1 MIVTKNIG
9 LKPERQ
15 TMTVGNPVY
24 LDAAKA
30 PFSMHGLCEPYRRV
44 PEDVAKNTSRD
55 LENLG
60 AMTAGGR
67 IRFKTDS
74 DYIIVQA
81 NITAADTFGQP
92 QSSMLAKHGFNF
104 YVKEGGV
111 QKFGGIF
118 FTYQGGDCTGFA
130 EGRVRLKPGMK
141 EITLYLPLF
150 AKIDR
155 LYIALREG
163 SEILPPDDYKYKKP
177 VVFYGSSIVHGV
189 GATLASGAYPA
200 VVSRMLDCDFVSLG
214 FAGAARGED
223 AMINYIAGL
232 DMSVLVY
239 DYDHNAPTFEHLEK
253 THYAGY
259 KRIRETQPDLP
270 IIFATKV
277 DYRPDVAGNEP
288 RRRLIFDNY
297 SRALAEGDK
306 NIRLVDG
313 AAIFPP
319 DIREECTA
327 DNCHPNGMGYFYMAK
342 AIGKKVKEFLK

>member
-1 MIVTKNIG
+1 
-9 LKPERQ
+9 
-15 TMTVGNPVY
+15 
-24 LDAAKA
+24 
-30 PFSMHGLCEPYRRV
+30 
-44 PEDVAKNTSRD
+44 
-55 LENLG
+55 
-60 AMTAGGR
+60 
-67 IRFKTDS
+67 
-74 DYIIVQA
+74 
-81 NITAADTFGQP
+81 
-92 QSSMLAKHGFNF
+92 
-104 YVKEGGV
+104 
-111 QKFGGIF
+111 
-118 FTYQGGDCTGFA
+118 
-130 EGRVRLKPGMK
+130 MK

-200 VVSRMLDCDFVSLG
+200 VVSRMLDSDFVSLG

-259 KRIRETQPDLP
+259 KRIREAQPDLP

-297 SRALAEGDK
+297 SRTLAEGDK

-319 DIREECTA
+319 DIREE
-327 DNCHPNGMGYFYMAK
+327 
-342 AIGKKVKEFLK
+342 